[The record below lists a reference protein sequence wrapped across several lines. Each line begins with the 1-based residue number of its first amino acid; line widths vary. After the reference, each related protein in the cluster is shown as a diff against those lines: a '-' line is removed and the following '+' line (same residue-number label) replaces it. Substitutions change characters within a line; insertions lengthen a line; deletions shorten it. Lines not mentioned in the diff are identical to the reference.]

1 MFCGISRSE
10 NHIQQISPSG
20 LNTFKLNIL
29 LNLLDLDTINY
40 LIKHQRHT
48 LDALNSLIQLS
59 FGLWSCC
66 TKFSIRHLRLILM
79 WKNVGIDKSLMLK
92 ISLSHMTRNKKHS
105 PQLPFLRIYVIYGK
119 PVGTGHLI
127 IYHSG
132 PSIFLIM
139 IGYCNTYA
147 MVALNFAQ
155 IVCKS
160 YHILH
165 TNYSIY

>member
-1 MFCGISRSE
+1 MFCVILVQKIIFSKYLLQDLI
-10 NHIQQISPSG
+10 H
-20 LNTFKLNIL
+20 KLNIL

-92 ISLSHMTRNKKHS
+92 ISLSHMTRNKKTFTTIAILKNLRNLWETCQNRAPYHLS
-105 PQLPFLRIYVIYGK
+105 LWPQHISNNDRFL
-119 PVGTGHLI
+119 
-127 IYHSG
+127 
-132 PSIFLIM
+132 
-139 IGYCNTYA
+139 
-147 MVALNFAQ
+147 
-155 IVCKS
+155 
-160 YHILH
+160 
-165 TNYSIY
+165 

>member
-1 MFCGISRSE
+1 MFCVDLKYLFFRKSYSKYLLQDLI
-10 NHIQQISPSG
+10 H
-20 LNTFKLNIL
+20 KLNIL

-48 LDALNSLIQLS
+48 SDALNSPIQLS

-66 TKFSIRHLRLILM
+66 TKFSIRHLRLLLM
-79 WKNVGIDKSLMLK
+79 WKNAGIDKSLMLK

-127 IYHSG
+127 IYHSC

-139 IGYCNTYA
+139 IGSCNTYA
-147 MVALNFAQ
+147 NVALNKITRLHRLYA
-155 IVCKS
+155 K
-160 YHILH
+160 HI
-165 TNYSIY
+165 IF

>member
-1 MFCGISRSE
+1 
-10 NHIQQISPSG
+10 
-20 LNTFKLNIL
+20 
-29 LNLLDLDTINY
+29 
-40 LIKHQRHT
+40 
-48 LDALNSLIQLS
+48 
-59 FGLWSCC
+59 
-66 TKFSIRHLRLILM
+66 M

-139 IGYCNTYA
+139 IGSCNTYA
-147 MVALNFAQ
+147 MVALN
-155 IVCKS
+155 
-160 YHILH
+160 H
-165 TNYSIY
+165 

>member
-1 MFCGISRSE
+1 
-10 NHIQQISPSG
+10 
-20 LNTFKLNIL
+20 
-29 LNLLDLDTINY
+29 
-40 LIKHQRHT
+40 
-48 LDALNSLIQLS
+48 
-59 FGLWSCC
+59 
-66 TKFSIRHLRLILM
+66 M

-139 IGYCNTYA
+139 IGSCNTSA
-147 MVALNFAQ
+147 MVAL
-155 IVCKS
+155 
-160 YHILH
+160 LRRL
-165 TNYSIY
+165 

>member
-1 MFCGISRSE
+1 MFCVVIFSKYLLQE
-10 NHIQQISPSG
+10 LIH
-20 LNTFKLNIL
+20 KLNIL

-92 ISLSHMTRNKKHS
+92 ISLSHMTRNKKTFTTIAILKNLRNLWETCCNRAPYHLS
-105 PQLPFLRIYVIYGK
+105 LWPQ
-119 PVGTGHLI
+119 
-127 IYHSG
+127 
-132 PSIFLIM
+132 
-139 IGYCNTYA
+139 
-147 MVALNFAQ
+147 
-155 IVCKS
+155 
-160 YHILH
+160 HISNNDRLL
-165 TNYSIY
+165 

>member
-1 MFCGISRSE
+1 
-10 NHIQQISPSG
+10 
-20 LNTFKLNIL
+20 
-29 LNLLDLDTINY
+29 
-40 LIKHQRHT
+40 
-48 LDALNSLIQLS
+48 
-59 FGLWSCC
+59 
-66 TKFSIRHLRLILM
+66 M

-139 IGYCNTYA
+139 IGSCNTYA
-147 MVALNFAQ
+147 MVAFPKKNHEIAW
-155 IVCKS
+155 IVCKT
-160 YHILH
+160 YHIFH
-165 TNYSIY
+165 TNSSIY

>member
-1 MFCGISRSE
+1 
-10 NHIQQISPSG
+10 
-20 LNTFKLNIL
+20 
-29 LNLLDLDTINY
+29 
-40 LIKHQRHT
+40 
-48 LDALNSLIQLS
+48 
-59 FGLWSCC
+59 
-66 TKFSIRHLRLILM
+66 M

-139 IGYCNTYA
+139 IGSCNTYA
-147 MVALNFAQ
+147 MVPLNYCVDCMQNVSYFAYKFFY
-155 IVCKS
+155 ILSTKS
-160 YHILH
+160 
-165 TNYSIY
+165 TA